1 MTTTTATTNVTR
13 RTGLAAVA
21 AGVLLLAGVAGEV
34 AVSAQADDGAIT
46 RPWLSAAYTLTWAL
60 GSAALV
66 LALHGL
72 RRLSPPDT
80 SRGRRSGRTGYR
92 LSITGAWLLVAFGV
106 VHLVTG
112 ALSGTPSEA
121 SFLLFALGLLLSVV
135 GHVLV
140 GLHLRRSAG
149 SGRWWVVLPAA
160 AVGLL
165 AGVVIPVDPWH
176 DLGLF
181 AFDAAWVALGAH
193 LLANGLPRDDAKVD
207 QRERVRF

>member
-1 MTTTTATTNVTR
+1 MIISTATTNDAR

-21 AGVLLLAGVAGEV
+21 AGVLLLAGVAGEL
-34 AVSAQADDGAIT
+34 AVSVQADDGAIT
-46 RPWLSAAYTLTWAL
+46 RPWLSAAYTLTWVL

-66 LALHGL
+66 LALRGL
-72 RRLSPPDT
+72 RRLSPPDM

-121 SFLLFALGLLLSVV
+121 SFLLFGLGLLLSVV
-135 GHVLV
+135 GQLLI
-140 GLHLRRSAG
+140 GLHLRRSAEV
-149 SGRWWVVLPAA
+149 GRWWVVLPAA
-160 AVGLL
+160 AAGLL

-193 LLANGLPRDDAKVD
+193 LLGTGLRRGGGHVE
-207 QRERVRF
+207 QQEQVRL

>member
-1 MTTTTATTNVTR
+1 MSITAATANDTR

-21 AGVLLLAGVAGEV
+21 AGILLFAGVAGEL

-66 LALHGL
+66 LALRGL

-80 SRGRRSGRTGYR
+80 SRWRRSGRVGYQ
-92 LSITGAWLLVAFGV
+92 LSVTGAWLLLAFGV

-135 GHVLV
+135 GNVLV
-140 GLHLRRSAG
+140 GLHLRRSAEV
-149 SGRWWVVLPAA
+149 GRWWVALPVAA
-160 AVGLL
+160 AGLL
-165 AGVVIPVDPWH
+165 AGVVIPLDPWH

-181 AFDAAWVALGAH
+181 TFDAAWVALGAH
-193 LLANGLPRDDAKVD
+193 LLRNGPRRDRAKFD
-207 QRERVRF
+207 QQEQVRF